1 MKSLG
6 LVIAALAAI
15 VAVGTI
21 TGNIVGATSI
31 TNVSVTFTADINY
44 TDVNINGTLN
54 ATTCPTYLETFYFPT
69 TLEQINQTGDLN
81 LTIKAGSNPVT
92 LIITINGVETYSG
105 TLVADSIGYQN
116 LTIMKNAGVN
126 LSVNYL
132 TINITVTANETAWT
146 NLTVVAEDFTPC
158 GSNFSYTISE
168 TKLST
173 PEVEFYEKDSFYSV
187 KDTVTVKQTS
197 NFNMTNVTV
206 TFTYPSNAINRG
218 EVSHNYGTLNSSQS
232 KSYSVYYQKRGPYV
246 GEIKSE
252 LDTNYVTT
260 MKVYSPENLTA
271 SMEFNPSEKPW
282 SKHFPSFSK
291 ENIVS
296 IELNG
301 KDVDWEDPSGVVKIE
316 SMTLNK
322 GWNTLEVTY
331 SKLAPSYYYVAVE
344 EEPWYEQ
351 EFLGIPMWLWIIAVT
366 FFLVCLYLGVRR

>member
-1 MKSLG
+1 MKNSICLTIAV
-6 LVIAALAAI
+6 LAALAVLAAGI
-15 VAVGTI
+15 GTAGAV
-21 TGNIVGATSI
+21 S

-92 LIITINGVETYSG
+92 LTITINGVETYSG
-105 TLVADSIGYQN
+105 TLAADSIGYQN
-116 LTIMKNAGVN
+116 LTMMKNAGVS

-132 TINITVTANETAWT
+132 TINVTVTANETAWT

-168 TKLST
+168 TKLSS

-197 NFNMTNVTV
+197 DFNVTNVTAN
-206 TFTYPSNAINRG
+206 FTYPSNAINKG
-218 EVSHNYGTLNSSQS
+218 VASHNYGTLNSSQS
-232 KSYSVYYQKRGPYV
+232 KSYTVYYQKRGPYV
-246 GEIKSE
+246 GEIKNE
-252 LDTNYVTT
+252 LNTNYVTT
-260 MKVYSPENLTA
+260 IGVYSPENLTA

-282 SKHFPSFSK
+282 SKYFPSFSK

-322 GWNTLEVTY
+322 GWNTLNVTY
-331 SKLAPSYYYVAVE
+331 SKYVAHYYYYIAVE

-351 EFLGIPMWLWIIAVT
+351 EFLGVPMWLWIIAVA
-366 FFLVCLYLGVRR
+366 FFLVCIYLGVRK